1 MKILMISD
9 VYFPRVNGVSTSIKT
24 YRDDLR
30 QLGHECTL
38 VVPAYKFPPEVADDD
53 DIIRIES
60 WQVPFDPE
68 DRLLRW
74 TRLKAW
80 ARQLDGQRFDA
91 IHIQTPFTAH
101 YMGVKLAR
109 HFNIPSV
116 ETYHTY
122 FEHYLHHYV
131 PLLPSFLTKGLARR
145 LSLSQCQDVD
155 HVISPSPQM
164 AQTLRA
170 YGVTKPISILPTG
183 MPSAAFEQGDRA
195 KFRARMN
202 IEPDRPVALYV
213 GRVAHEKNIDF
224 LIRMMQQLK
233 QIVPNALLVV
243 AGEGPAQNHIERLVK
258 TMGLH
263 NEVRFVGY
271 LDRAHGLLDCYRSA
285 DVFVF
290 ASRTETQGLVILEA
304 LAQGTPVVSTAVM
317 GTADVMADVKGG
329 IIVPEQELVF
339 AEAVAT
345 VLQNKCHRDG
355 LSLHAVQD
363 ALRWSSQ
370 DLAKRLVGLYER
382 L

>member
-38 VVPAYKFPPEVADDD
+38 VAPAYKIPPEVADDQ
-53 DIIRIES
+53 DIIRIDS

-80 ARQLDGQRFDA
+80 ARSIDSRRFDA

-109 HFNIPSV
+109 QLNIPTM

-131 PLLPSFLTKGLARR
+131 PLLPSNFTKGLARR

-164 AQTLRA
+164 AQTLRD

-183 MPSAAFEQGDRA
+183 MPSVAFEQGDRA
-195 KFRARMN
+195 QFRTRMN
-202 IEPDRPVALYV
+202 IEPGRPVALYV

-243 AGEGPAQNHIERLVK
+243 AGEGPAQSHIERLVK
-258 TMGLH
+258 TMGLQDH
-263 NEVRFVGY
+263 VRFVGY

-317 GTADVMADVKGG
+317 GTADVMAGVQGG
-329 IIVPEQELVF
+329 IIVPEQELEF
-339 AEAVAT
+339 AQAVAM

-355 LSLHAVQD
+355 LSSHAVQD

-370 DLAKRLVGLYER
+370 DLAKKLVGLYES